1 MPEAITALG
10 DVPTARYATPGTAKV
25 ADAARPH
32 LREAECVLLERHGA
46 LALGMG
52 HRALFDACDKMEML
66 EGVARVQ
73 LLASLKRPVAPLS
86 EMERRILAEQRRVAR
101 EKLAKPPRPWERD
114 R

>member
-1 MPEAITALG
+1 M
-10 DVPTARYATPGTAKV
+10 
-25 ADAARPH
+25 
-32 LREAECVLLERHGA
+32 LLERHGA
-46 LALGMG
+46 LAMGMG
-52 HRALFDACDKMEML
+52 LRALFDACDKMEML

-101 EKLAKPPRPWERD
+101 ERLAKPPRPWERD

>member
-1 MPEAITALG
+1 
-10 DVPTARYATPGTAKV
+10 
-25 ADAARPH
+25 
-32 LREAECVLLERHGA
+32 
-46 LALGMG
+46 
-52 HRALFDACDKMEML
+52 MEML

-86 EMERRILAEQRRVAR
+86 EMERRILAEQRRSAR